1 MNTPR
6 TSRVLDK
13 LRAGKKATCFKFNLG
28 SCRAV
33 EMTAMAGFDAMWLCQ
48 EHVPTD
54 YAMIDAQI
62 MAAKI
67 HGADSIVRVQKGCY
81 SDYILPLEADAAGI
95 MVPHLMSLEEAR
107 EIVHWTRFAPLGRRP
122 LDGGNA
128 DGAIAMDTCGC
139 QPAWAPDIY
148 WTPQWP
154 RLPDGGAPGWGG
166 FDQLDEAPADQWVC
180 QATACVLRAT
190 AVLRT
195 LPQVDGTQVGIA
207 GISWGGY
214 LTLVATTVAPQGT
227 YCFAI
232 PVYASAGFTRFQTG
246 ILLGRPEVTAEQ
258 ADEWTKRWNP
268 LPALKRNRTPMLFL
282 TDAEDLAFPAPS
294 WQQTTDA
301 VAGPVQRSMRIE
313 FPHDH
318 QSSFHSRTEAVFA
331 EAMLQGKPLPVW
343 GKPVQ
348 EGRRLACEIC
358 ANGRRFR
365 ETSLFYTRAKG
376 FWGDRRWRAVPATLR
391 NGILSAVLP
400 PETTAAFFGVKD
412 TQDCQWSSDLM
423 SNIAN
428 NE

>member
-1 MNTPR
+1 MNYQTQFEP
-6 TSRVLDK
+6 
-13 LRAGKKATCFKFNLG
+13 
-28 SCRAV
+28 
-33 EMTAMAGFDAMWLCQ
+33 
-48 EHVPTD
+48 
-54 YAMIDAQI
+54 
-62 MAAKI
+62 
-67 HGADSIVRVQKGCY
+67 QK
-81 SDYILPLEADAAGI
+81 
-95 MVPHLMSLEEAR
+95 HL
-107 EIVHWTRFAPLGRRP
+107 APLGFQESPAQSHPGVMGILYQGARYHGKPTSCFAWLWLPEGASERKRVP
-122 LDGGNA
+122 GIVLVHGGGGTAFA
-128 DGAIAMDTCGC
+128 DWVRIWTERGYAAIAMDTCGC

-148 WTPQWP
+148 WAPQWP

-227 YCFAI
+227 YRFAI

-258 ADEWTKRWNP
+258 ADEWTKRWDP